1 MENKVTPIQV
11 ATMGKLLKQNR
22 FDSPRGQ
29 YTISIYSYNGHF
41 YFHKMKGLVAVE
53 LVDLGE
59 GKPNA

>member
-11 ATMGKLLKQNR
+11 ATMGNLLKQNR

-59 GKPNA
+59 VK